1 MIQRIQ
7 SVYLLI
13 ITLLLAFSSFLTIGY
28 LSADNGL
35 TKAIFK
41 PLAVTSGGETVFP
54 SWALFVLLV
63 ISALLAFI
71 TIFLFK
77 NRPLQIRL
85 TIFNALLIIG
95 YYGVLV
101 FFVFKAKGALSAEFY
116 VDWKICLPLIAFIL
130 NYLAIRAIGKD
141 EVLVKSYDRIR

>member
-13 ITLLLAFSSFLTIGY
+13 ITLLLAFSSFLTVGY
-28 LSADNGL
+28 FSADNGL

-41 PLAVTSGGETVFP
+41 PLAITSGENVF
-54 SWALFVLLV
+54 STWALLILLV
-63 ISALLAFI
+63 VGSLLAFL

-85 TIFNALLIIG
+85 SIFNALLMVG
-95 YYGVLV
+95 YYGALV
-101 FFVFKAKGALSAEFY
+101 FFIFKTKSALSADFY
-116 VDWKICLPLIAFIL
+116 ADWKICLPLIAFIL